1 MGMRFPMHRS
11 SSVIVAITAIAGAS
25 LLSSCADSSASMRD
39 MSKFQVNQAPTVV
52 GQPLP
57 TQWAAMFNFAMTKAP
72 ILDLD
77 DPQSIEQIKGLVR
90 QVPWIDPLT
99 VKAHLA
105 MPDGVRVYYRA
116 LIPVLVIR
124 QSGRAVG
131 LLSKEGR
138 ALPPGFNDDQLSM
151 FLSINIPQGIVLP
164 SPGDSSSAGLLQEA
178 VRIFPEVDQLKALTK
193 LNIVAIQQQA
203 DYRATESEIV
213 PPLTFV
219 TADGLEIEWGRSVY
233 TPDPFSVDANK
244 RPLTLERKG
253 FRLSQLMKQF
263 PNLVGVGRVVLDD
276 PLVKVFDR
284 QGKPMALKNDIL

>member
-1 MGMRFPMHRS
+1 MRFPMHRS
-11 SSVIVAITAIAGAS
+11 SSIFVGLIAIVGAS
-25 LLSSCADSSASMRD
+25 VLSSCADSSASMRD
-39 MSKFQVNQAPTVV
+39 ISKFQVNQVPTVV

-57 TQWAAMFNFAMTKAP
+57 AQWGAMFDFVMAKAP
-72 ILDLD
+72 MLDLD
-77 DPQSIEQIKGLVR
+77 DPQSLEQIKGLVR
-90 QVPWIDPLT
+90 QVPWIDPST
-99 VKAHLA
+99 VRVHLA
-105 MPDGVRVYYRA
+105 MPDGVRLYYRS

-124 QSGRAVG
+124 QGGRAVG
-131 LLSKEGR
+131 LLSKDGR
-138 ALPPGFNDDQLSM
+138 ALPPGFREDQLSM
-151 FLSINIPQGIVLP
+151 FLSINIPEGIALP

-193 LNIVAIQQQA
+193 LSIVAIQQQS

-219 TADGLEIEWGRSVY
+219 TADGLEIEWGRSRD

-284 QGKPMALKNDIL
+284 QGKPMALKSDIL

>member
-1 MGMRFPMHRS
+1 
-11 SSVIVAITAIAGAS
+11 
-25 LLSSCADSSASMRD
+25 MRD
-39 MSKFQVNQAPTVV
+39 ISKFQVNQAPTVV

-57 TQWAAMFNFAMTKAP
+57 MQWGAMFDFAMTNAP

-77 DPQSIEQIKGLVR
+77 DPHSIEQIEGLVS
-90 QVPWIDPLT
+90 QVPWIDPST
-99 VKAHLA
+99 VEAHLA
-105 MPDGVRVYYRA
+105 MPGGVRVYYRA
-116 LIPVLVIR
+116 LIPALVIR
-124 QSGRAVG
+124 QGGRAVG

-138 ALPPGFNDDQLSM
+138 RLPPGFKEDQLSM
-151 FLSINIPQGIVLP
+151 FLSINIPKGIELP

-203 DYRATESEIV
+203 DYRANESAIV

-219 TADGLEIEWGRSVY
+219 TADGLEIEWGRSVE

>member
-1 MGMRFPMHRS
+1 
-11 SSVIVAITAIAGAS
+11 
-25 LLSSCADSSASMRD
+25 MRD
-39 MSKFQVNQAPTVV
+39 ISKFQVNQAPTVV

-57 TQWAAMFNFAMTKAP
+57 TQWSAMFNLAMTKAP

-90 QVPWIDPLT
+90 QVPWIDPST
-99 VKAHLA
+99 VAAHLA

-138 ALPPGFNDDQLSM
+138 ALPPGFNDDQLSL
-151 FLSINIPQGIVLP
+151 FLNINIPEGVELP

-193 LNIVAIQQQA
+193 FNIVAIQQQA
-203 DYRATESEIV
+203 DYRATESSIV

-219 TADGLEIEWGRSVY
+219 TADGLEIEWGRSAY

-284 QGKPMALKNDIL
+284 QGKPMALKKDIL

>member
-1 MGMRFPMHRS
+1 MGMRFSMHRS
-11 SSVIVAITAIAGAS
+11 SSVIVAITAIVGAS

-39 MSKFQVNQAPTVV
+39 MSKFQVNQVPTVV

-57 TQWAAMFNFAMTKAP
+57 TQWAAMFNFAMTNAP

-90 QVPWIDPLT
+90 QVPWIDPST
-99 VKAHLA
+99 VAAHLA

-131 LLSKEGR
+131 LLSKEG
-138 ALPPGFNDDQLSM
+138 PEG
-151 FLSINIPQGIVLP
+151 VELP

-178 VRIFPEVDQLKALTK
+178 VRIFPEVDQLKALTR

-233 TPDPFSVDANK
+233 TPDPFSVDANE
-244 RPLTLERKG
+244 RPLTIERKG

>member
-1 MGMRFPMHRS
+1 MRFPMHRS
-11 SSVIVAITAIAGAS
+11 SSVIVAITAIVGAS

-39 MSKFQVNQAPTVV
+39 MSKFQVNQVPTVV

-57 TQWAAMFNFAMTKAP
+57 TQWAAMFNFAMTNAP

-90 QVPWIDPLT
+90 QVPWIDPST
-99 VKAHLA
+99 VAAHLA

-138 ALPPGFNDDQLSM
+138 ALPPGFNDDQLSL
-151 FLSINIPQGIVLP
+151 FLNINIPEGVELP

-178 VRIFPEVDQLKALTK
+178 VRIFPEVDQLKALTR

-233 TPDPFSVDANK
+233 TPDPFSVDANE
-244 RPLTLERKG
+244 RPLTIERKG